1 MLACGFS
8 KEEID
13 KLDLSTIDDEKFQ
26 SMVKQKLLGSVM
38 NNGASQKVISQ
49 EVVEKYIEKGWEV
62 AAVLPNGKVVMRV
75 PT

>member
-1 MLACGFS
+1 LLACGFS